1 MTDRI
6 YESPVVPVIME
17 HYCVL
22 ITPVYH
28 MVTGVGIFNSQWT
41 CHPNEVDGVAKESY
55 HKLNIKDVTPMAL

>member
-1 MTDRI
+1 MPECI

-41 CHPNEVDGVAKESY
+41 CHPNEVDGVAKESN